1 MKIKTIIVLILGIWL
16 SATAAQA
23 TPVSQGSFS
32 TEELAFAFQDDN
44 IHFAQGDM
52 MCSEEMKSTQGEW
65 GFVGAFFSAFTY
77 IAVNTIQGKPVT
89 GKGIAQQA
97 AMGFINPFTSGGPW
111 SSYNPL
117 PF

>member
-1 MKIKTIIVLILGIWL
+1 MTKIVVLSSLCQE
-16 SATAAQA
+16 AT
-23 TPVSQGSFS
+23 GSR
-32 TEELAFAFQDDN
+32 QRG
-44 IHFAQGDM
+44 QGDM

-77 IAVNTIQGKPVT
+77 IGVNTIQGKPVT